1 MMTLVIV
8 NVNISMM
15 VNIIKWSIPMSGSL
29 QGKVA
34 VVTGGGEGIG
44 LASAKRL
51 SAEGV
56 TVFIVGRRQAI
67 LDTAVAEIGGDVA
80 ALRAD
85 VSKPAEL
92 DRLYET
98 VRASKGRIDILVA
111 NAGVQTREPLGAIT
125 EEAIDYQLA
134 INFKGVIF
142 TVQQA
147 LPLLADGASVILT
160 SSATAIKGLPQ
171 RTVYSA
177 TKAAIRSFARTWANE
192 LKGRRIRV
200 NAFSPGP
207 ILTPLLEQSLVDPKV
222 KEAYMANVVG
232 AVPLGR
238 AGQAEEMGEVVA
250 FLASDA
256 ASYINGADIQ
266 ADGGFAQV

>member
-1 MMTLVIV
+1 
-8 NVNISMM
+8 
-15 VNIIKWSIPMSGSL
+15 MSGSL

-34 VVTGGGEGIG
+34 VITGGGEGIG

-51 SAEGV
+51 TTEGASV
-56 TVFIVGRRQAI
+56 VIVGRRQAI
-67 LDTAVAEIGGDVA
+67 LDAALAEIGGDVVA
-80 ALRAD
+80 VQAD
-85 VSKPAEL
+85 VSRPADL
-92 DRLYET
+92 DRVYEA
-98 VRASKGRIDILVA
+98 VRASKGKIDILVA
-111 NAGVQTREPLGAIT
+111 NAGVQTREPLGSIT

-147 LPLLADGASVILT
+147 LPLLTDGASIILT
-160 SSATAIKGLPQ
+160 SSATAVKGIPQ

-192 LKGRRIRV
+192 LKGLRIRV
-200 NAFSPGP
+200 NVFSPGP
-207 ILTPLLEQSLVDPKV
+207 ILTPLLEQTFVDPKV
-222 KEAYMANVVG
+222 KEAYMANIVG

-238 AGQAEEMGEVVA
+238 AGEAEEMGEVVA